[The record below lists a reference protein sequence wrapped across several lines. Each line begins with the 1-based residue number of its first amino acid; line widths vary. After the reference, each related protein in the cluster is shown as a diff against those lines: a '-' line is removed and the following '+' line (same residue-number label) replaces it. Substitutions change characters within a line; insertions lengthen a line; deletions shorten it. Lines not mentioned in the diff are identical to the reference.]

1 MIIKGKYRIARRLGA
16 PIFEKT
22 QTQKFALSSQRKLK
36 AKKQGKPKQKT
47 DYGMQFNEKQKAR
60 FTYIVNERQFNN
72 YVTEALAE
80 KGKSTQILFEKLELR
95 LDNVIARLGIAKTR
109 LHARQIVSHG
119 HIKVNGR
126 KVDVP
131 SYHLRV
137 GDKISIRQGSL
148 SKALFANLTERL
160 AETKSPS
167 WIKFNVEKNEGEVLG
182 MPKLEGEELMFN
194 LGAVIE
200 FYSR

>member
-22 QTQKFALSSQRKLK
+22 QTQKFALSAQRKLK
-36 AKKQGKPKQKT
+36 VKRNSKPKQKT

-72 YVTEALAE
+72 YVKAALAE

-95 LDNVIARLGIAKTR
+95 LDNALSRIGLAKTR
-109 LHARQIVSHG
+109 LHARQIVNHG
-119 HIKVNGR
+119 HIRVNGK
-126 KVDVP
+126 KVDIP
-131 SYHLRV
+131 SYHLKI
-137 GDKISIRQGSL
+137 GDKISIREGSL
-148 SKALFANLTERL
+148 KKPIFANLAERL
-160 AETKSPS
+160 ADVKTPS
-167 WIKFNVEKNEGEVLG
+167 WINFNLEKNVGEVLG
-182 MPKLEGEELMFN
+182 LPKPENQELMFN

>member
-22 QTQKFALSSQRKLK
+22 QSQKFALSVQRKLK
-36 AKKQGKPKQKT
+36 VKRSSKPKQKT
-47 DYGMQFNEKQKAR
+47 DYGIQFNEKQKAR

-72 YVTEALAE
+72 YVKAALAE

-95 LDNVIARLGIAKTR
+95 LDNAIARLGIAKTR

-131 SYHLRV
+131 SYHLNV

-148 SKALFANLTERL
+148 SKKLFENLVERL
-160 AETKSPS
+160 AEVKSPS
-167 WIKFNVEKNEGEVLG
+167 WVTFNVEKNEGEILG
-182 MPKLEGEELMFN
+182 MPKMENQELMFN